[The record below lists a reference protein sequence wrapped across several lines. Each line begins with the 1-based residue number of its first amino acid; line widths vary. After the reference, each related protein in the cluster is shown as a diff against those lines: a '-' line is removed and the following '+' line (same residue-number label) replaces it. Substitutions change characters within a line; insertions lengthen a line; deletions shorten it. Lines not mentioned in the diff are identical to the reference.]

1 MKVSEEWVYRK
12 HDRASSERVRILD
25 IEEKKQSVRA
35 DVEFLDG
42 ERAGIQE
49 NVSGRRLK
57 TLWSKVVDYDR
68 RMAEWE
74 RLREF
79 IPTAEEDYV
88 AIVAFETLIPDVV
101 AEHHYKPIRGMAVIA
116 DRTALGG
123 LLAEPLDFIL
133 DRCQWLEDDD
143 GSLVVSPRGT
153 LLIAEL
159 ACRKNPIPVLDLVMN
174 EEKKARHHSKH
185 GRTEPGPRGE
195 KDRTYSAEEEHHW
208 YLSWTRP
215 RHEILRQWC
224 GHRAI
229 TVQERLVAS
238 ESEVQRLDE
247 LLQQALDRLEAVGEK
262 DYAQMLTRSHVEG
275 RITPENVRPIV
286 ERPLAWWD
294 VPPPPER
301 RQFRRRWW

>member
-1 MKVSEEWVYRK
+1 MKVGEEWVYRK
-12 HDRASSERVRILD
+12 HDQAPSERVRILA
-25 IEEKKQSVRA
+25 IEEKKQSIRA

-49 NVSGRRLK
+49 NVPGRRLK

-68 RMAEWE
+68 RMTEWE

-79 IPTAEEDYV
+79 TPTAEEDYA
-88 AIVAFETLIPDVV
+88 AIVAFERLIPAEV
-101 AEHHYKPIRGMAVIA
+101 AEHHYRPVSGMAAIA
-116 DRTALGG
+116 NRNGLEG
-123 LLAEPLDFIL
+123 LLDEPLEFVL
-133 DRCQWLEDDD
+133 DRCAWLEDPSW
-143 GSLVVSPRGT
+143 GLVLSPRGT
-153 LLIAEL
+153 LLVAEL
-159 ACRKNPIPVLDLVMN
+159 ACRKNPIPVLDLVLE

-185 GRTEPGPRGE
+185 GRTEPGRNGE
-195 KDRTYSAEEEHHW
+195 KGRTYSAEEEHHW

-229 TVQERLVAS
+229 TIQERLVAA

-247 LLQQALDRLEAVGEK
+247 LLQRALDRLEAAGE
-262 DYAQMLTRSHVEG
+262 DLHAQILTRTHVEG

-301 RQFRRRWW
+301 RQFRRRW